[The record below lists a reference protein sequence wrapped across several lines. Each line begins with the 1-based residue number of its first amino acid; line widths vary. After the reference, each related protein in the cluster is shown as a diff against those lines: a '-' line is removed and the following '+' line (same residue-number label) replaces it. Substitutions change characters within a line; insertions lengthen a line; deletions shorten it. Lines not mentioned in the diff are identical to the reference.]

1 MTEVSFYIL
10 DNAAPNAAPH
20 FACRLTEKAQAAG
33 HRLYLHTADAVQA
46 AALDHM
52 LWTFRH
58 GSFVPHVVRADLAAD
73 DNLTPVVVGTGEPPP
88 GFDDIL
94 VNVDGD
100 VSRFFSR
107 FQRHM
112 EVVPP
117 TRRAAARDAYRFYRD
132 RGYALQTHHIK
143 R

>member
-10 DNAAPNAAPH
+10 DNDAPEAAPH

-33 HRLYLHTADAVQA
+33 HKLYLHTANAAQT
-46 AALDHM
+46 AALDAM

-58 GSFVPHVVRADLAAD
+58 GSFVPHVVSTEFAAD
-73 DNLTPVVVGTGEPPP
+73 DDLTPVVIGADEPPA

-112 EVVPP
+112 EIVPP
-117 TRRAAARDAYRFYRD
+117 ARRDAARAAYRFYRD
-132 RGYALQTHHIK
+132 RGYTLQTHHIK